1 MARGEIGKLTLNL
14 DAEALKKVVSEGRIL
29 ELADTMAR
37 EAAAQISAQI
47 VNHVAKAAL
56 APGSLGGVSAEVAY
70 VVGDEGGFGTHPPRP
85 HWGVVNLGSVLPNP
99 LQVVAAAAPQEG

>member
-1 MARGEIGKLTLNL
+1 MAKDEIGRLTLNL
-14 DAEALKKVVSEGRIL
+14 NPEALKKVIGEGRIL

-56 APGSLGGVSAEVAY
+56 TPGSLGGVSAEVAY
-70 VVGDEGGFGTHPPRP
+70 VVGDEGGFGTQPPRP
-85 HWGVVNLGSVLPNP
+85 HWVVVDLGPVLPNS
-99 LQVVAAAAPQEG
+99 LQVTASAAPQEG